1 MKKPIQVKENTIS
14 QFVTKYNLLFLLLI
28 FIIISTIISKDFL
41 NINNFHNLMRASA
54 FNGIIAIGMT
64 IVILIGGIDLSV
76 GAVANFSGMMIAFLL
91 VSGIPTP
98 LAIILTIMIG
108 LAYGTMTGVVIT
120 IFKIPP
126 FIGSLAMA
134 LIARGLALLVT
145 NGKVINNL
153 PADFT
158 AIGKLKL
165 PGGFPIL
172 GVIWIVLT
180 VLFALTLKFT
190 PFGRRLYTL
199 GGNREA
205 AFLSGVRIKL
215 HGVIAYVISGG
226 TAALAGCLMVSYLT
240 VGQPTAIQGAEND
253 AIAAVVLGG
262 TSMTQGGIGGVIGTF
277 GGVFLL
283 KIITNIFNLIGV
295 PAYFQYIFQGI
306 IIVSALVLNK
316 LVIQRK
322 D

>member
-1 MKKPIQVKENTIS
+1 MNKPSKLKQNSVST
-14 QFVTKYNLLFLLLI
+14 FVTKYNLVFLLLLFVI
-28 FIIISTIISKDFL
+28 VSTIISRDFL
-41 NINNFHNLMRASA
+41 TINNFHNLMRASA

-91 VSGIPTP
+91 MSGVPTP
-98 LAIILTIMIG
+98 VSIILTILLG
-108 LAYGTMTGVVIT
+108 LAFGTVTGVVIT
-120 IFKIPP
+120 VFKIPP

-153 PADFT
+153 PEDFT
-158 AIGKLKL
+158 SIAKIKL

-180 VLFALTLKFT
+180 ILFALTLRFT
-190 PFGRRLYTL
+190 PFGRRMYTL

-215 HGVIAYVISGG
+215 HGVLAYVISGG
-226 TAALAGCLMVSYLT
+226 TAALAGCLMVSYLSI
-240 VGQPTAIQGAEND
+240 GQPTAIQGAEND

-306 IIVSALVLNK
+306 IIIGALVLNK